1 MTSDSD
7 STVAPYLTAR
17 MSTTNRNGT
26 DRNTSTTR
34 ISAEST
40 MPPTRPATA
49 PTSAPM
55 VIATKAA
62 KKPISSAAWPPF
74 ISWPRTSKPFTSVP
88 SGCPAPGGSWE
99 LIRLTCSTSPW

>member
-7 STVAPYLTAR
+7 STDAPYLTAR
-17 MSTTNRNGT
+17 MSTTNRNGM

-34 ISAEST
+34 ISVESMT
-40 MPPTRPATA
+40 PPASPATA

-55 VIATKAA
+55 VMATKAA

-74 ISWPRTSKPFTSVP
+74 MSSAQDVETVDVGAERVP
-88 SGCPAPGGSWE
+88 GARAGRGS
-99 LIRLTCSTSPW
+99 

>member
-17 MSTTNRNGT
+17 ISTMNRNGM

-34 ISAEST
+34 IRVES
-40 MPPTRPATA
+40 MRPPANPATA
-49 PTSAPM
+49 PTSEPM

-62 KKPISSAAWPPF
+62 KNPISSASWPPF
-74 ISWPRTSKPFTSVP
+74 ISSPRMSKPLASVP

-99 LIRLTCSTSPW
+99 LMRSTWTRFAW